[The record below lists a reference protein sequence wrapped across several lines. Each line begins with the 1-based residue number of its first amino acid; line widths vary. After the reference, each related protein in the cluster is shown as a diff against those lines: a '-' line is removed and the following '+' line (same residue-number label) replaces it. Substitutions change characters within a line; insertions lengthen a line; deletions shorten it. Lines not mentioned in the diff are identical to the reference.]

1 MDTNVLYQALRN
13 IAGASNYILQLI
25 RAYRLDLALSIPVF
39 LEYSDVLL
47 RPNTL
52 RDLKRTRGEI
62 ESVLRFIAYIG
73 KPIPIHFLMRP
84 NLRDEND
91 NMFIDLAFASNAR
104 YIITQNVN
112 DFTKGAEL
120 IFDQFD
126 IITPAQFV
134 RYWRQRY
141 E

>member
-25 RAYRLDLALSIPVF
+25 RTYRLDLALSIPVF

-52 RDLKRTRGEI
+52 RDLKRTREEI
-62 ESVLRFIAYIG
+62 KSVLRFIAYIG

-84 NLRDEND
+84 NLRDENG

-112 DFTKGAEL
+112 DFTKETEL
-120 IFDQFD
+120 KFDQFD
-126 IITPAQFV
+126 ILTPAQFV
-134 RYWRQRY
+134 RHWRQRY

>member
-25 RAYRLDLALSIPVF
+25 RAYRLDLTLSIPVF

-52 RDLKRTRGEI
+52 RDLKLTREEI

-73 KPIPIHFLMRP
+73 KPVPIHFLMRP

-104 YIITQNVN
+104 YIITQNID
-112 DFTKGAEL
+112 DFTKGTEL
-120 IFDQFD
+120 RFDQFK

-134 RYWRQRY
+134 RYWRQHY

>member
-13 IAGASNYILQLI
+13 TAGASNYILQLI

-52 RDLKRTRGEI
+52 LDLKRTREEI

-73 KPIPIHFLMRP
+73 KPIHFLMRP

-91 NMFIDLAFASNAR
+91 NMFIDLAFAGNAR

-112 DFTKGAEL
+112 DFTKGTEL
-120 IFDQFD
+120 KFDQFD

>member
-25 RAYRLDLALSIPVF
+25 RAYRLDLPLSIPVF

-52 RDLKRTRGEI
+52 RDLKRTREEI

-112 DFTKGAEL
+112 DFTKGTEL

-126 IITPAQFV
+126 IITPAQFA

-141 E
+141 A

>member
-1 MDTNVLYQALRN
+1 MYSIKHCEIPQVRQIIFYNSFAL
-13 IAGASNYILQLI
+13 IALI
-25 RAYRLDLALSIPVF
+25 WALSIPVF

-52 RDLKRTRGEI
+52 RDIKRTHEEI

-112 DFTKGAEL
+112 DFTKGTEL
-120 IFDQFD
+120 RFDQFD

>member
-25 RAYRLDLALSIPVF
+25 RTYHLDLALSIPVF

-52 RDLKRTRGEI
+52 RDLKRTREEI
-62 ESVLRFIAYIG
+62 KSVLRFIAYIG

-84 NLRDEND
+84 NLRDENG

-112 DFTKGAEL
+112 DFTKETEL
-120 IFDQFD
+120 KFDQFD
-126 IITPAQFV
+126 ILTPAQFV

>member
-13 IAGASNYILQLI
+13 ITGASNYILQLI
-25 RAYRLDLALSIPVF
+25 RAYRLDLALSIPIF

-52 RDLKRTRGEI
+52 QDLKRTREEI
-62 ESVLRFIAYIG
+62 ESVLQFIAYIG

-91 NMFIDLAFASNAR
+91 NMFTDLAFASNAR

-112 DFTKGAEL
+112 DFTKGTEL
-120 IFDQFD
+120 RFDQFE